1 MLFEEKIDIALDRI
15 LLYIIVGSLYIL
27 AFIEL
32 VR

>member
-1 MLFEEKIDIALDRI
+1 MSFEEKVDKALDRI

-27 AFIEL
+27 AFVEL